1 MPHKFWLLIKSAA
14 CLIAAASA
22 LAITAAPGAEK
33 VVIGL
38 SQPNLGWPY
47 IAAYTKAFQEG
58 AAKKGNVDVIVLSGD
73 GDIAKQSRDMDSLI
87 AKKVN
92 IILGF
97 ESLAEVVDVFEVMAY
112 HQILRRP
119 PEWIPR
125 IGEEV
130 KARTG
135 RTTVCTLQAVPLYLD
150 GMHAKEKRSRT
161 LEAREFERATELV
174 AQSGVDGM
182 VFFIWT
188 DFLRQLLDQGDSSR
202 VDVIRSLSARR

>member
-1 MPHKFWLLIKSAA
+1 MIRRVKETVRRVGPEIPLVLNTVPFGHLDFDN
-14 CLIAAASA
+14 
-22 LAITAAPGAEK
+22 AIEK
-33 VVIGL
+33 VFG
-38 SQPNLGWPY
+38 Q
-47 IAAYTKAFQEG
+47 
-58 AAKKGNVDVIVLSGD
+58 
-73 GDIAKQSRDMDSLI
+73 R
-87 AKKVN
+87 
-92 IILGF
+92 F